1 MTNGRRLAS
10 VVVLA
15 LVGGGT
21 AARGANLIQNG
32 TFDTNTTGWTNV
44 AVWDGTRDANNNPN
58 SGSDQV
64 AITSAGPATC
74 TDSVQV
80 VPVSGGT
87 GYDASADILIASAL
101 TNVAGQAAVVVD
113 FCSDANCAAWP
124 STIVGSFS
132 MGPANNSN
140 ALDTWLHVASGAQIA
155 PAGAQAAIIFLNP
168 CANATGTFTANFD
181 NVVLQQ
187 AATAEVPTLGLG
199 GILALAAGLA
209 IVALLTLARWRV

>member
-1 MTNGRRLAS
+1 MNTRRWLAS
-10 VVVLA
+10 AA
-15 LVGGGT
+15 LLTLVAGGS
-21 AARGANLIQNG
+21 AARAANLIQNG

-44 AVWDGTRDANNNPN
+44 AIWDGTRDANSNPN

-64 AITSAGPATC
+64 PITSSGPVTC

-80 VPVSGGT
+80 VPVSAGT
-87 GYDASADILIASAL
+87 GYDASADILVASAL
-101 TNVAGQAAVVVD
+101 TNVAGQASVNVD

-181 NVVLQQ
+181 NIVLQP
-187 AATAEVPTLGLG
+187 AAIGEVPTLDHG
-199 GILALAAGLA
+199 GILLLAAALAVA
-209 IVALLTLARWRV
+209 ALLALGRART